1 MSSWSESAW
10 CQSALVLCQLQLG
23 SIREFLFFTSLVVIF
38 SRHRFLNSD
47 RRFSYA
53 F

>member
-10 CQSALVLCQLQLG
+10 CRRALAFYHLQPG
-23 SIREFLFFTSLVVIF
+23 SIREFFFTSLVVIF
-38 SRHRFLNSD
+38 SGHRFFDSD
-47 RRFSYA
+47 RRASYA